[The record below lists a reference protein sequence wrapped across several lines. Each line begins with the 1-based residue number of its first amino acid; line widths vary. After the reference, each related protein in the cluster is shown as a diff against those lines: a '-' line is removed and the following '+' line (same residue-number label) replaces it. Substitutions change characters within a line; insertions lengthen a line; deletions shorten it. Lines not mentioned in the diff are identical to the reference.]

1 MFGGGFVRAA
11 PIFRIGFEH
20 HLAGRVEGFDGIRT
34 GTDGLGL
41 RVIRGVLI
49 EHQSRASG
57 QIPQEIGIRGI
68 EREPDRVGIDGFGL
82 IEAFHLVGGVVLL
95 LLELVDGPRHVVGVE
110 FVAIG
115 ETHVVVEMERV
126 GLAVLGNVPGFR
138 EARLHFVV
146 GVAQQQRFV
155 DVADQHLF
163 DGRSGLVADVEA
175 DRGEFEPDGDGVGFS
190 YAGSVRVIVFAARH
204 CNGDDHRDGGDDG
217 DQRDKP
223 LLRALRFRAVRRFR
237 TRVQRGVGACRG
249 LRLLFVLL
257 FGCVGF
263 AVRTGR

>member
-1 MFGGGFVRAA
+1 MRGS

-20 HLAGRVEGFDGIRT
+20 HFAGRVEGFDGIRA
-34 GTDGLGL
+34 GADRFGF
-41 RVIRGVLI
+41 RVVFGVFV
-49 EHQSRASG
+49 EHEARTSG
-57 QIPQEIGIRGI
+57 QIPQQVGVGGGKGEL
-68 EREPDRVGIDGFGL
+68 DRVGVHRFSL
-82 IEAFHLVGGVVLL
+82 VEAGHLVGVVVLL
-95 LLELVDGPRHVVGVE
+95 LLELVDGPGHVVSVE
-110 FVAIG
+110 LVAVG
-115 ETHVVVEMERV
+115 EGHVLVEMEGV
-126 GLAVLGNVPGFR
+126 GLAVLGDVPGFR

-146 GVAQQQRFV
+146 GVARQQGFV

-175 DRGEFEPDGDGVGFS
+175 DRGEFESDGDGVGFS

-204 CNGDDHRDGGDDG
+204 CNGDDHRYDGDDG

-237 TRVQRGVGACRG
+237 TRVQRGVGACHG